1 MMSEKQIEYTC
12 KILPFGNF
20 VSLAI
25 VLSISMSLMFIGTFT
40 GLPVWLNVILL
51 VGSMYFLLDYLS
63 SYALFSISETTLT
76 RNVLSD
82 KSIFHKSKEKS
93 YTWNN
98 LLSFKNGIEK
108 GKYRGEY
115 QFLEIKFRNGDVWN
129 ATDMYGERRQ
139 DYTIFL
145 NAFMEMVH
153 IHNEKTKLQIPS
165 QPSTTPVNA
174 SIPTVKSNYVITREK
189 TFYET
194 IYAKLFTIVLGIFI
208 VSLLFNYSDYLNGSS
223 IFKLIAVIIPGFI
236 YLVYR
241 SFIKK
246 YR

>member
-12 KILPFGNF
+12 KILPLGNF

-63 SYALFSISETTLT
+63 SYALFSISETNLT

-82 KSIFHKSKEKS
+82 KSIFHKSKQKS
-93 YTWNN
+93 YAWNN
-98 LLSFKNGIEK
+98 VLGFKNGTEK

-115 QFLEIKFRNGDVWN
+115 QFLEIKFKNGDVWN

-145 NAFMEMVH
+145 NTFLEMVH

-165 QPSTTPVNA
+165 QPSTMPINA
-174 SIPTVKSNYVITREK
+174 GIPTEKSNHVITREK

-208 VSLLFNYSDYLNGSS
+208 VSLLFNYSAYLNGSS